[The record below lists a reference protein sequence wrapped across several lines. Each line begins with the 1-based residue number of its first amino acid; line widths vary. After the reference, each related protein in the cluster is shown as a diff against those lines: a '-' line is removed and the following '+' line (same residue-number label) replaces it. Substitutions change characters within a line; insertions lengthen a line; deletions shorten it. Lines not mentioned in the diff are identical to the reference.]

1 MSRGRAVVLLAGILM
16 AGCMGNPPIELSDKT
31 SRGVAVGWIR
41 DEWQTC
47 TESETCPKPTPK
59 TIALPAPVPAPASMP
74 TPAPQTQL
82 TGQAPENPERVR
94 LVVHFEFA
102 KATPTKAGLGELRK
116 MLSRIREGDAIRI
129 EGHTDDIG
137 TDVFNDR
144 LARKRAE
151 FVAAWLKRHGV
162 TNPMEV
168 EAKGKCCYVAAND
181 SDDGRAA
188 NRRAV
193 VILKAARGDP
203 ETTSTTQKE
212 NVR

>member
-1 MSRGRAVVLLAGILM
+1 MSKGRAVVLLAGIFM
-16 AGCMGNPPIELSDKT
+16 AGCTGNPPMELSDKP

-41 DEWQTC
+41 DEWRTC

-59 TIALPAPVPAPASMP
+59 TIALPAPISDPASMP
-74 TPAPQTQL
+74 APAPQPQV
-82 TGQAPENPERVR
+82 TGQARENPERVR

-193 VILKAARGDP
+193 VILKAARSDP
-203 ETTSTTQKE
+203 ETTSTTKKE
-212 NVR
+212 TVR